1 MNNSTGN
8 TQSVNR
14 TTNNA
19 KQSDS
24 IRKQQYKKTLD
35 NQHHVSMAE
44 FLNGSDPEL
53 DMKGYIQ
60 HLFNQQKLKEIIR
73 EEIKK
78 LLLLT

>member
-1 MNNSTGN
+1 MANNINVNKGN
-8 TQSVNR
+8 KSANKVS
-14 TTNNA
+14 
-19 KQSDS
+19 QSDS

-35 NQHHVSMAE
+35 NLHHVSMDE

-60 HLFNQQKLKEIIR
+60 HLFNQQKLKEMIR

-78 LLLLT
+78 LLNET